1 MVGFEIK
8 TYWTMQVYESG
19 KRIILNKKGAAEQ
32 ESAKKEFLEQL
43 TLLEKMLGD
52 ETYFGG
58 DVFGYVDISLIPL
71 YNWFYTI
78 QKSAK
83 FNIQDSCPKIIKWAE
98 RCIQRESVSKSFT
111 DENKIYEYLC
121 DLKIRLGIHE

>member
-1 MVGFEIK
+1 
-8 TYWTMQVYESG
+8 MQVYESG

-78 QKSAK
+78 QKSAN
-83 FNIQDSCPKIIKWAE
+83 FNIQDSCPKIIEWAE
-98 RCIQRESVSKSFT
+98 RCIKRESVSKSFT
-111 DENKIYEYLC
+111 DENKTYEFLC
-121 DLKIRLGIHE
+121 DLKIRLRIDE